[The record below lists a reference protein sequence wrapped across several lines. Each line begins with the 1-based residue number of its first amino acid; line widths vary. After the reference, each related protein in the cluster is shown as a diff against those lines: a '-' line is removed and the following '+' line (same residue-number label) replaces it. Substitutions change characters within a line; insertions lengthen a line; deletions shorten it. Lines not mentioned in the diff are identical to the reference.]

1 MKNKDNTIL
10 IAGGGTGGH
19 LFPALAIVREL
30 NKKNAIYVGSKFG
43 IESKLNILN
52 DFDKKYFLDITGIH
66 RTFSIK
72 SIINNSIFPYK
83 FIKSYFVSRKIIKL
97 HQPKIIIGTGGYCSG
112 LPLLAGIH
120 MGIPTLI
127 QDQNSVPG
135 LITRKLCNKINTI
148 CVAYN
153 NVRNIIKNKNVV
165 VTGNPINPNLYNN
178 NLSENSKN
186 DIKKQLGI
194 DENKKTILFL
204 GGSQGAQAI
213 NNHIYNNINFYL
225 KNNYQIILQCGEK
238 NYSSIP
244 KNIIKEKNI
253 IIKKFITDKGKWN
266 MYRTY
271 KIADLVI
278 ARAGALTISEL
289 TFLGKAMILIPY
301 KYAADNHQEINANS
315 IEKKKA
321 CFVIHEDKL
330 KKGILEK
337 TVNNIFN
344 NNKIE
349 YLEKKSLNA
358 AFPEATKNICNE
370 INKLI
375 I

>member
-1 MKNKDNTIL
+1 MKNKNNTIL

-19 LFPALAIVREL
+19 LFPALAIVRAL
-30 NKKNAIYVGSKFG
+30 NEKNTIYIGSKFG
-43 IESKLNILN
+43 IESKLNILD
-52 DFDKKYFLDITGIH
+52 DFDKKYFLDITGIQ
-66 RTFSIK
+66 RNFSLK
-72 SIINNSIFPYK
+72 SILNNSIFPYK
-83 FIKSYFVSRKIIKL
+83 FIKAYFVSRKIIKL

-127 QDQNSVPG
+127 QDQNSIPG
-135 LITRKLCNKINTI
+135 LITRKLYNKINTI

-153 NVRNIIKNKNVV
+153 NVKNIIKNKNVV
-165 VTGNPINPNLYNN
+165 ITGNPINPNLY
-178 NLSENSKN
+178 STDSSIDSKN
-186 DIKKQLGI
+186 DFKKELGI

-204 GGSQGAQAI
+204 GGSQGAEAI

-238 NYSSIP
+238 NYDSIP
-244 KNIIKEKNI
+244 DDIIKEKNI
-253 IIKKFITDKGKWN
+253 IIKKFINEEGKWN

-271 KIADLVI
+271 KAADLVI

-289 TFLGKAMILIPY
+289 TLLGKAMILIPY
-301 KYAADNHQEINANS
+301 KYAADNHQEINADS

-337 TVNNIFN
+337 TINDIFN
-344 NNKIE
+344 KNKIK
-349 YLEKKSLNA
+349 YLEKKSLSA
-358 AFPEATKNICNE
+358 AFPEATLNICNE